1 MLNLKYDNFIVV
13 LRRMSFFFGDG
24 LKYLGVLQHN
34 ASKFS
39 NGLAKLGK
47 SADVAKC

>member
-1 MLNLKYDNFIVV
+1 MIISLWFCGG
-13 LRRMSFFFGDG
+13 MPFFFGDG
-24 LKYLGVLQHN
+24 LNYLGVIQHN

-39 NGLAKLGK
+39 NGLAQLDK